1 MNNEMT
7 KCLTSLFD
15 ALNAK
20 SEEEAMKMFGD
31 AINHAKESKVDIN
44 NPEYF
49 DCFINHKLKKG
60 IKLLA
65 SILHKPSVCKDKNKP
80 NFIYANYSFLEN
92 HIRNLCEL
100 REGSACCADKSRYI
114 LKMYLKYSIDDEV
127 PAFNPNVENYWIPN
141 FGDNEMWIKYC
152 DSLCRLYYGYTE
164 EYFKAYNS
172 LIQCDIRKFKHI
184 LHKWY
189 MEFNDGEM
197 VEFDHSWDDRSEN
210 PLEGCADKG
219 DFYIMHKGK
228 IKNKHFDVY
237 VTKDEEKKMLYRNYY
252 VKIPKS
258 EIKQIYK
265 ESEERMV

>member
-7 KCLTSLFD
+7 KCLTSLFN

-65 SILHKPSVCKDKNKP
+65 STLHEPSICKDKNKP

-114 LKMYLKYSIDDEV
+114 LKMYLNILLMVK
-127 PAFNPNVENYWIPN
+127 FQ
-141 FGDNEMWIKYC
+141 G
-152 DSLCRLYYGYTE
+152 
-164 EYFKAYNS
+164 
-172 LIQCDIRKFKHI
+172 LIQMLKNIGCLILVIMKCGLDIVIAFVDCIMAIQKNI
-184 LHKWY
+184 L
-189 MEFNDGEM
+189 
-197 VEFDHSWDDRSEN
+197 R
-210 PLEGCADKG
+210 L
-219 DFYIMHKGK
+219 I
-228 IKNKHFDVY
+228 
-237 VTKDEEKKMLYRNYY
+237 TL
-252 VKIPKS
+252 
-258 EIKQIYK
+258 
-265 ESEERMV
+265 